1 MDYDIHIG
9 HSGDAINLLDQIFEK
24 CDLDQDTRKA
34 LEAIRDVIERGV
46 I

>member
-9 HSGDAINLLDQIFEK
+9 HSGDAIDLLDQILEESS
-24 CDLDQDTRKA
+24 LDQDTRKA
-34 LEAIRDVIERGV
+34 LEAIRDAIERGV